1 MERTDTLF
9 PRQPLS
15 PRRPLRR
22 DPPTLS
28 DSMGTLRFSASAI
41 VILLIGLSVENA
53 CAQTYGPVRYETP
66 LYPPLSPWLKLYYRQ
81 AGPVDNYHSFVRPE
95 LQLRETLR
103 RQDLL
108 IQQHSAGMSDLRSE
122 VTELQ
127 TGGPV
132 RPTGAGGAFMAYS
145 HYYDMRG
152 PQSRVSKR

>member
-1 MERTDTLF
+1 
-9 PRQPLS
+9 
-15 PRRPLRR
+15 
-22 DPPTLS
+22 
-28 DSMGTLRFSASAI
+28 MGTLRFFAAVLVVWLVGLGVQDTSAQSF
-41 VILLIGLSVENA
+41 
-53 CAQTYGPVRYETP
+53 GPVRYESQ

-81 AGPVDNYHSFVRPE
+81 AGPIDNYHSFVRPE

-108 IQQHSAGMSDLRSE
+108 IQQQSAGMSDLRSE

-132 RPTGAGGAFMAYS
+132 RPTGAGAAFMAYS

-152 PQSRVSKR
+152 VLSRVPKR